1 MTEFSYFATALF
13 VGYFL
18 GAIPFAVIVAKRYGV
33 DILKAGSGNPGATN
47 VKRTCGKFAG
57 NLVFILDMLKGF
69 VAAFGPWVLMGAME
83 PTDPAA
89 AANWQQSIA
98 IAQLCGFAG
107 ALLGHCFSIFLKFKG
122 GKGVSTTIGGL
133 LGAMPIAVL
142 VGIVVWLAVYFPT
155 RIVAIASMV
164 FGLSL
169 PLTSIILA
177 KFFPSLGY
185 TGIHVGFCLVVAI
198 FIIIMHRSNIAR
210 LMRGEENSFS
220 KK

>member
-1 MTEFSYFATALF
+1 MSIPFLAFALV

-69 VAAFGPWVLMGAME
+69 IAAFWPWALMNTLM

-89 AANWQQSIA
+89 AEIWPHAIA

-142 VGIVVWLAVYFPT
+142 VGILVWVAVYFPT
-155 RIVAIASMV
+155 RIVAVASMV

-169 PLTSIILA
+169 PLTSMVLA
-177 KFFPSLGY
+177 KFFPALGY

-198 FIIIMHRSNIAR
+198 FIIIMHRSNIVR
-210 LMRGEENSFS
+210 LLRGEENSFA

>member
-1 MTEFSYFATALF
+1 MTEVFFSVVAL
-13 VGYFL
+13 VIGYFL
-18 GAIPFAVIVAKRYGV
+18 GAIPFAVIVAKRHGV
-33 DILKAGSGNPGATN
+33 DILTAGSGNPGATN
-47 VKRTCGKFAG
+47 VKRTCGKTAG
-57 NLVFILDMLKGF
+57 NLVFFLDLLKGF
-69 VAAFGPWVLMGAME
+69 VAAFWPWVLMGALE
-83 PTDPAA
+83 PTDSAA
-89 AANWQQSIA
+89 AQNWPHAIA
-98 IAQLCGFAG
+98 VAQLCGFAG

-142 VGIVVWLAVYFPT
+142 AGIVVWLAVYFST

-169 PLTSIILA
+169 PLAAMVLA

-185 TGIHVGFCLVVAI
+185 TAIHVGFCLVVAI

-210 LMRGEENSFS
+210 LMRGEENSF

>member
-1 MTEFSYFATALF
+1 MTEVFFSAAALII
-13 VGYFL
+13 GYFL

-33 DILKAGSGNPGATN
+33 NILTAGSGNPGATN

-69 VAAFGPWVLMGAME
+69 VAAFWPWLLMGALE

-89 AANWQQSIA
+89 VQNWPHAIA
-98 IAQLCGFAG
+98 VAQLCGFAG

-155 RIVAIASMV
+155 RIVAVASMI

-169 PLTSIILA
+169 PLTSMILA

-185 TGIHVGFCLVVAI
+185 TTIHVGFCLVIAV
-198 FIIIMHRSNIAR
+198 FIIIMHRSNIVR
-210 LMRGEENSFS
+210 LMRGEENSF